1 MKKIAIT
8 EPFRV
13 ISSVYTGGGMK
24 MIEGATVTKNYD
36 STISYFTPKTMTL
49 KEILKSW
56 IDGNLGEGFRFE
68 FVDVEFV
75 VEDKKIRTVNKF
87 RRNELGYEDY
97 EDLFDWIYTDSLD
110 EEVKITNYVYSVSLK
125 YDDSYNYE
133 PKIYNTNRE
142 VRCCPVC
149 GGNGIV
155 SNGFY
160 NHTGNT
166 WVTSTTAPEQ
176 CRSCNGKGYVEI

>member
-1 MKKIAIT
+1 
-8 EPFRV
+8 
-13 ISSVYTGGGMK
+13 
-24 MIEGATVTKNYD
+24 MIEGTTVTKNYG
-36 STISYFTPKTMTL
+36 SISYFTPKTMTV

-56 IDGNLGEGFRFE
+56 LDGNLGEGFRFK
-68 FVDVEFV
+68 FAGVEFV
-75 VEDKKIRTVNKF
+75 VEDNKIRAIDKF
-87 RRNELGYEDY
+87 QRGELENED
-97 EDLFDWIYTDSLD
+97 FFNWIYTDSLND
-110 EEVKITNYVYSVSLK
+110 EVKIINYVCSVSLK

-166 WVTSTTAPEQ
+166 CVTSTTAPEQ

>member
-1 MKKIAIT
+1 
-8 EPFRV
+8 
-13 ISSVYTGGGMK
+13 
-24 MIEGATVTKNYD
+24 MIEG
-36 STISYFTPKTMTL
+36 TISYFTPKTMTL
-49 KEILKSW
+49 REILKSW
-56 IDGNLGEGFRFE
+56 LDESLGEGFRFKFDDEE
-68 FVDVEFV
+68 FVI
-75 VEDKKIRTVNKF
+75 EDKKIRTVGNNY
-87 RRNELGYEDY
+87 RN
-97 EDLFDWIYTDSLD
+97 EDLFDWINTDSLD
-110 EEVKITNYVYSVSLK
+110 KEVEVISISLK
-125 YDDSYNYE
+125 YDDFYNYE

-160 NHTGNT
+160 NT

>member
-1 MKKIAIT
+1 M
-8 EPFRV
+8 
-13 ISSVYTGGGMK
+13 
-24 MIEGATVTKNYD
+24 TV
-36 STISYFTPKTMTL
+36 

-56 IDGNLGEGFRFE
+56 LDGNLGEGFRFK
-68 FVDVEFV
+68 FAGVEFV
-75 VEDKKIRTVNKF
+75 VEDNKIRAIDKF
-87 RRNELGYEDY
+87 QRGELENED
-97 EDLFDWIYTDSLD
+97 FFNWIYTDSLND
-110 EEVKITNYVYSVSLK
+110 EVKIINYVCSVSLK

>member
-1 MKKIAIT
+1 
-8 EPFRV
+8 
-13 ISSVYTGGGMK
+13 
-24 MIEGATVTKNYD
+24 MIEGTTVTKNYG

-56 IDGNLGEGFRFE
+56 LNGNLGEGFRFK
-68 FVDVEFV
+68 FVGVEFV
-75 VEDKKIRTVNKF
+75 VENNKIRAIDKF
-87 RRNELGYEDY
+87 QRGELENED
-97 EDLFDWIYTDSLD
+97 FFNWIYTDSLND
-110 EEVKITNYVYSVSLK
+110 EVKIINYVCNVSLK

-166 WVTSTTAPEQ
+166 WVTSTTASEQ

>member
-1 MKKIAIT
+1 
-8 EPFRV
+8 
-13 ISSVYTGGGMK
+13 
-24 MIEGATVTKNYD
+24 MIEG
-36 STISYFTPKTMTL
+36 TISYFTPKTMTL
-49 KEILKSW
+49 REILKSW
-56 IDGNLGEGFRFE
+56 LDENLGEGFRFKFDDEE
-68 FVDVEFV
+68 FVI
-75 VEDKKIRTVNKF
+75 EDKKIRTVGNNY
-87 RRNELGYEDY
+87 RN
-97 EDLFDWIYTDSLD
+97 EDLFDWINTDSLD
-110 EEVKITNYVYSVSLK
+110 EEVEVTSISLK
-125 YDDSYNYE
+125 YDDFYNYE

-166 WVTSTTAPEQ
+166 WVASTTTPEQ

>member
-1 MKKIAIT
+1 
-8 EPFRV
+8 
-13 ISSVYTGGGMK
+13 
-24 MIEGATVTKNYD
+24 MIEGTTVTKNYG
-36 STISYFTPKTMTL
+36 SISYFTPKTMTV

-56 IDGNLGEGFRFE
+56 LDGNLGEGFRFK
-68 FVDVEFV
+68 FVGVEFV
-75 VEDKKIRTVNKF
+75 VENNKIRAIDKF
-87 RRNELGYEDY
+87 QRGELENED
-97 EDLFDWIYTDSLD
+97 FFNWIYTDSLND
-110 EEVKITNYVYSVSLK
+110 EVKIINYVCNVSLK

-166 WVTSTTAPEQ
+166 WITSTTASEQ

>member
-1 MKKIAIT
+1 
-8 EPFRV
+8 
-13 ISSVYTGGGMK
+13 
-24 MIEGATVTKNYD
+24 MIEGTTVTKNYG
-36 STISYFTPKTMTL
+36 SISYFTPKTMTV

-56 IDGNLGEGFRFE
+56 LDGNLGEGFRFK
-68 FVDVEFV
+68 FVGLEFV
-75 VEDKKIRTVNKF
+75 VEDNKIRAIDKF
-87 RRNELGYEDY
+87 QRSKLENED
-97 EDLFDWIYTDSLD
+97 FFNWIYTDSLND
-110 EEVKITNYVYSVSLK
+110 EVKIINYVYNTSLK
-125 YDDSYNYE
+125 YDDSYNHE

-166 WVTSTTAPEQ
+166 WVTSTTASEQ

>member
-1 MKKIAIT
+1 
-8 EPFRV
+8 
-13 ISSVYTGGGMK
+13 
-24 MIEGATVTKNYD
+24 MIEGTTVTKNYG
-36 STISYFTPKTMTL
+36 SISYFTPKTMTV

-56 IDGNLGEGFRFE
+56 LDGNLGEGFRFK
-68 FVDVEFV
+68 FAGVEFV
-75 VEDKKIRTVNKF
+75 VEDNKIRAIDKF
-87 RRNELGYEDY
+87 QRGELENED
-97 EDLFDWIYTDSLD
+97 FFNWIYTDSLND
-110 EEVKITNYVYSVSLK
+110 EVKIINYVCSVSLK

-142 VRCCPVC
+142 VRCCAVC

-166 WVTSTTAPEQ
+166 WVTSTTASEQ

>member
-1 MKKIAIT
+1 
-8 EPFRV
+8 
-13 ISSVYTGGGMK
+13 
-24 MIEGATVTKNYD
+24 MIEGTTVTKNYG
-36 STISYFTPKTMTL
+36 STISYFTPKTMTV

-56 IDGNLGEGFRFE
+56 LDGNLGEGFRFK
-68 FVDVEFV
+68 FAGVEFV
-75 VEDKKIRTVNKF
+75 VEDNKIRAIDKF
-87 RRNELGYEDY
+87 QRGELENED
-97 EDLFDWIYTDSLD
+97 FFNWIYTDSLND
-110 EEVKITNYVYSVSLK
+110 EVKIINYVYSVPLK
-125 YDDSYNYE
+125 YDDSYNYK

-160 NHTGNT
+160 NHTSNT
-166 WVTSTTAPEQ
+166 WVTSTTASEQ

>member
-1 MKKIAIT
+1 
-8 EPFRV
+8 
-13 ISSVYTGGGMK
+13 
-24 MIEGATVTKNYD
+24 MIEGTTVTKNY
-36 STISYFTPKTMTL
+36 SSISYFTPKTMTV

-56 IDGNLGEGFRFE
+56 LDGNLGEGFRFK
-68 FVDVEFV
+68 FVGLEFV
-75 VEDKKIRTVNKF
+75 VEDNKIRAIDKF
-87 RRNELGYEDY
+87 QRGELENED
-97 EDLFDWIYTDSLD
+97 FFNWIYTDSLND
-110 EEVKITNYVYSVSLK
+110 EVKIINYVCSVSLK

-155 SNGFY
+155 SKGFY

-166 WVTSTTAPEQ
+166 WVTSTTASEQ

>member
-1 MKKIAIT
+1 
-8 EPFRV
+8 
-13 ISSVYTGGGMK
+13 
-24 MIEGATVTKNYD
+24 MIEGTTVTKNYG
-36 STISYFTPKTMTL
+36 SISYFTPKTMTV

-56 IDGNLGEGFRFE
+56 LDGNLGEGFRFK
-68 FVDVEFV
+68 FAGVEFV
-75 VEDKKIRTVNKF
+75 VEDNKIRAIDKF
-87 RRNELGYEDY
+87 QRGELENED
-97 EDLFDWIYTDSLD
+97 FFNWIYTDSLND
-110 EEVKITNYVYSVSLK
+110 EVKIINYVCSVSLK

>member
-1 MKKIAIT
+1 
-8 EPFRV
+8 
-13 ISSVYTGGGMK
+13 
-24 MIEGATVTKNYD
+24 MIEGTTVTKNYG
-36 STISYFTPKTMTL
+36 SISYFTPKTMTI

-56 IDGNLGEGFRFE
+56 LDGNLGEGFRFK
-68 FVDVEFV
+68 FAGVEFV
-75 VEDKKIRTVNKF
+75 VEDNKIRAIDKF
-87 RRNELGYEDY
+87 QRGELENED
-97 EDLFDWIYTDSLD
+97 FFNWIYTDSLND
-110 EEVKITNYVYSVSLK
+110 EVKIINYVCSVSLK